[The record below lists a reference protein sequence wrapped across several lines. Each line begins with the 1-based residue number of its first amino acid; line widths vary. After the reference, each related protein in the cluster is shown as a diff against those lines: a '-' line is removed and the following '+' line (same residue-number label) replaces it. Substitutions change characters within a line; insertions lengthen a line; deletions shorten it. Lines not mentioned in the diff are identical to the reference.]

1 MIEKIHYDSEIRY
14 HSENSV
20 IAKIEIFAMHSN
32 FLYDSEFSSIAKVW
46 HCSSLATVP
55 LLPVAFIHT
64 TLFHFFLL

>member
-1 MIEKIHYDSEIRY
+1 MHGDFRYDSEI
-14 HSENSV
+14 SV

-32 FLYDSEFSSIAKVW
+32 FRYDSEISLSVIAKFW
-46 HCSSLATVP
+46 YCSSLATVP

>member
-1 MIEKIHYDSEIRY
+1 MIVKFHYHRKNTI
-14 HSENSV
+14 

-32 FLYDSEFSSIAKVW
+32 FRYDSKNSIVAKFW

-55 LLPVAFIHT
+55 LLLVAFIHT